1 MKLVLAGA
9 VATGLALAANA
20 ASAQTDRG
28 LADARLAQERA
39 AARMEIETLRQEQM
53 AQARQAQAARDRAAA
68 AQTLRSLQA
77 QGAGVGQPYRPP
89 PAEVL
94 PERGDPS
101 AGLSLRLDE
110 LDRLTDARLARSNEV
125 LRAIKPAS
133 ER

>member
-1 MKLVLAGA
+1 MKRVLAMR
-9 VATGLALAANA
+9 VAAGLALAASG
-20 ASAQTDRG
+20 ASAQTDAG
-28 LADARLAQERA
+28 LAQERA
-39 AARMEIETLRQEQM
+39 AARMEIEALRQEQM

-68 AQTLRSLQA
+68 AQTLRALQA
-77 QGAGVGQPYRPP
+77 QGASAGRPYRTP

-101 AGLSLRLDE
+101 AGLSLRLDQ

>member
-1 MKLVLAGA
+1 MKRLLAGT
-9 VATGLALAANA
+9 VAAALALAASA
-20 ASAQTDRG
+20 AGAQTD
-28 LADARLAQERA
+28 ASLAQERA
-39 AARMEIETLRQEQM
+39 AARMEIEALRQQQM

-77 QGAGVGQPYRPP
+77 QGSAPGEPYRPP

-133 ER
+133 DR

>member
-1 MKLVLAGA
+1 MKRLLAGT
-9 VATGLALAANA
+9 VAAGLALAASA
-20 ASAQTDRG
+20 ASAQTDAG
-28 LADARLAQERA
+28 LADAGLAQERA
-39 AARMEIETLRQEQM
+39 AARMKIEALRQQQMEQ
-53 AQARQAQAARDRAAA
+53 AQQAQAARDRAAA

-77 QGAGVGQPYRPP
+77 QASAPGQPYRPP

-133 ER
+133 DR

>member
-1 MKLVLAGA
+1 MKLLLAGA
-9 VATGLALAANA
+9 VSTGLALAASA
-20 ASAQTDRG
+20 ASAQTDAG
-28 LADARLAQERA
+28 LAQQRA
-39 AARMEIETLRQEQM
+39 AARMEIEALRQQQM
-53 AQARQAQAARDRAAA
+53 AQGQEAQAARDRAAA

-77 QGAGVGQPYRPP
+77 QGASTGQPYRPP

-133 ER
+133 DR

>member
-1 MKLVLAGA
+1 MRRVLAITI
-9 VATGLALAANA
+9 ATGLALASNA
-20 ASAQTDRG
+20 ASAQIRAG
-28 LADARLAQERA
+28 QAEAGLAQERA
-39 AARMEIETLRQEQM
+39 AARMEIEALRQQQM
-53 AQARQAQAARDRAAA
+53 AQAREAQAARDRAAA

-77 QGAGVGQPYRPP
+77 QGASAGRPYRPP

-125 LRAIKPAS
+125 LRAIRPAS